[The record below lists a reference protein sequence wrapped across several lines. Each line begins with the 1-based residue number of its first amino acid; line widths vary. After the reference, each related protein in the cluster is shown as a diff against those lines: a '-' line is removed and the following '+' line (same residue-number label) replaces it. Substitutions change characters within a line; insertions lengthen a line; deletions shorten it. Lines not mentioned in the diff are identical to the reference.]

1 MTPELQRCVAEY
13 ERQEAAD
20 AATADHSLLADGLAA
35 FERLTADQRLAT
47 GNVRAAAKLLL
58 PLGKRAETVD
68 LLTEYLAQDL
78 DTDDEAWARWER
90 TDNLA
95 LMRRFEETVEAQR
108 DYYAWA
114 KERLEPHGLL
124 RVMYDGTQA
133 LAWRGSGQ
141 LDEWLAIVH
150 ELRAVVPV
158 DERTRSGWFQLNRTE
173 VGVLVRDERFDDAL
187 AAADRVGALADRFPE
202 WEQAEGV
209 RLEAEFTRMTVLTRA
224 GRDEEFEAVAD
235 RVIARLA
242 EFQTTHLDAAEGPQ
256 QYVMLCH
263 NAAGRLFVA
272 KRYERAAQLFREAVR
287 GRIPF
292 YYTYICLA
300 ACVWATTQDRREVMD
315 LHPRSSQARSLGIGL
330 AAGSTPAEFA
340 DLADDEEVKAAA
352 AVV

>member
-1 MTPELQRCVAEY
+1 
-13 ERQEAAD
+13 
-20 AATADHSLLADGLAA
+20 
-35 FERLTADQRLAT
+35 
-47 GNVRAAAKLLL
+47 
-58 PLGKRAETVD
+58 
-68 LLTEYLAQDL
+68 
-78 DTDDEAWARWER
+78 
-90 TDNLA
+90 
-95 LMRRFEETVEAQR
+95 MRRFDETVEAQR
-108 DYYAWA
+108 DFYAWA

-133 LAWRGSGQ
+133 LAWWGSGQ

-224 GRDEEFEAVAD
+224 GRDEEFDAVAD

-272 KRYERAAQLFREAVR
+272 KRYERAARLFREAVR

-300 ACVWATTQDRREVMD
+300 ACVWATTRDRREVMD
-315 LHPRSSQARSLGIGL
+315 LLREAAKRDPSGSVWRRAQDAARVRRPRGRRGSQGRGCGGLGLVALCPPSVRAQSRTSAL
-330 AAGSTPAEFA
+330 A
-340 DLADDEEVKAAA
+340 
-352 AVV
+352 

>member
-1 MTPELQRCVAEY
+1 MTSELQRCVAEY
-13 ERQEAAD
+13 ARQAAAD
-20 AATADHSLLADGLAA
+20 DSTADHSLLADGLAA
-35 FERLTADQRLAT
+35 FERLTADQRLST
-47 GNVRAAAKLLL
+47 GNVRAVAKLFLQ
-58 PLGKRAETVD
+58 LGKRAETVD

-78 DTDDEAWARWER
+78 DTDEEAWARWER

-133 LAWRGSGQ
+133 LAWRGCGQ

-150 ELRAVVPV
+150 ELRDVVPV

-173 VGVLVRDERFDDAL
+173 VEVLARDERFDDAL

-224 GRDEEFEAVAD
+224 GRDGEFEAVAD

-242 EFQTTHLDAAEGPQ
+242 EFQTTHSDAAEGPQ

-315 LHPRSSQARSLGIGL
+315 LLRE
-330 AAGSTPAEFA
+330 AAKRDPSGSVWRRAQLLAEFA
-340 DLADDEEVKAAA
+340 DLADDEEIQAAA
-352 AVV
+352 AGA